1 MTCYQYAGDLLSRPS
16 RSADCKAGPWN
27 WLPRALLAAAAGLV
41 LLTVPSKPARADGD
55 IHNVKHIIIVMQ
67 ENHSFD
73 NYFGTLPYVPS
84 GPYHQGPC
92 KNGDHRCVDGL
103 TCTGAYAGLSCS
115 NANADDSGSA
125 VHSFHEPHYCVF
137 PDLDH
142 EWADSHAEANFMN
155 PNDALMASP
164 NDGFVRMND
173 LTDQPDL
180 SPESATEDETMG
192 YYTQT
197 DLPFYY
203 SLASTFA
210 IDDRYFSSVLG
221 PTFPN
226 RSYLYA
232 ATSFGHVLALPDE
245 IPPTGGYK
253 PITGT
258 IFDLLNSGNVSWV
271 TYFSD
276 VAASF
281 SFLDTFFSPPHV
293 VPVTQFFTDAAAG
306 KLPSVAFVDPAF
318 GFGGIKTEDDE
329 HPPTDIRKGQYFV
342 SLLVQAVRSSP
353 EWKDSIVF
361 IVYDEAGG
369 AYDHVAP
376 PKARQGGLLSPD
388 LTNPGLCEDL
398 SNPPASLL
406 PGGGANCHDF
416 PFNSLLEA
424 EVLCPALAISQPG
437 YPTACANFDQLGF
450 RVPFI
455 AVSPFSKPHYV
466 SHTVGDHTSLLAL
479 IEKRFL
485 HGKFHVNANE
495 QLLGHE
501 HDRHHL
507 TARDQ
512 HAHTLEDMFD
522 FNHSP
527 SLNVTIPAAA
537 PTPLATDPNCGSVF

>member
-1 MTCYQYAGDLLSRPS
+1 MTRYPHTDDLLSRSSKP
-16 RSADCKAGPWN
+16 ADCKAGPWN
-27 WLPRALLAAAAGLV
+27 WLPRAVLAVAASLA
-41 LLTVPSKPARADGD
+41 LLTMAPKPARADGD
-55 IHNVKHIIIVMQ
+55 IHKVKHLIIVMM

-73 NYFGTLPYVPS
+73 NYLGTLPYVPS
-84 GPYHQGPC
+84 GPYHHGPC
-92 KNGDHRCVDGL
+92 KNGDHNCVDGL
-103 TCTGAYAGLSCS
+103 ACTGAYASLTCS
-115 NANADDSGSA
+115 NSNPDAGSSA
-125 VHSFHEPHYCVF
+125 VPSFHEPNYCVF

-142 EWADSHAEANFMN
+142 EWADSHAEANFAN
-155 PNDALMASP
+155 PNEALMASP

-173 LTDQPDL
+173 LSPYQPDL
-180 SPESATEDETMG
+180 GVENATEDETMG

-232 ATSFGHVLALPDE
+232 ATSFGHVLAIPDE
-245 IPPTGGYK
+245 FPPAGGYK

-258 IFDLLNSGNVSWV
+258 IFDLLDNNHV
-271 TYFSD
+271 TWANYFAD
-276 VAASF
+276 VPATF
-281 SFLDTFFSPPHV
+281 SFLDTLFSPPHV
-293 VPVTQFFTDAAAG
+293 VPVTQFFTDAATG
-306 KLPSVAFVDPAF
+306 NLPSVAFVDPSF
-318 GFGGIKTEDDE
+318 GFGGIKTENDE

-342 SLLVQAVRSSP
+342 SLLVQAVRNSQA
-353 EWKDSIVF
+353 WKDTIIF
-361 IVYDEAGG
+361 IVWDENGG

-376 PKARQGGLLSPD
+376 PKARQAGLLSPD

-398 SNPPASLL
+398 SNPL
-406 PGGGANCHDF
+406 PGGGANCAA
-416 PFNSLLEA
+416 SLLEA
-424 EVLCPALAISQPG
+424 EALCPALATSKPG
-437 YPTACANFDQLGF
+437 YPTACANFNQLGF

-466 SHTVGDHTSLLAL
+466 SHTVGDHTSFLAL

-485 HGKFHVNANE
+485 HNVKFPVNA
-495 QLLGHE
+495 QLLGHN

-512 HAHTLEDMFD
+512 DAHTLEDMFD

-527 SLNVTIPAAA
+527 SLDVAIPAA
-537 PTPLATDPNCGSVF
+537 PLPSPSDTNCALVF

>member
-1 MTCYQYAGDLLSRPS
+1 MTRHQHASDLLSRSSKP
-16 RSADCKAGPWN
+16 ADCKAGPWN
-27 WLPRALLAAAAGLV
+27 WLPRAVLAVAASLALLAM
-41 LLTVPSKPARADGD
+41 PPKPARADGD
-55 IHNVKHIIIVMQ
+55 LHKVNHIIIVMM

-73 NYFGTLPYVPS
+73 NYLGTLPYVHS
-84 GPYHQGPC
+84 GPYHHGPC
-92 KNGDHRCVDGL
+92 KNGDHKCVDGL
-103 TCTGAYAGLSCS
+103 ACTGTYGSLTCS
-115 NANADDSGSA
+115 NSNADDSGSA
-125 VHSFHEPHYCVF
+125 VHSFHEPNYCVF

-142 EWADSHAEANFMN
+142 EWADSHAEANFMS

-180 SPESATEDETMG
+180 GGESATEDETMG

-232 ATSFGHVLALPDE
+232 ATSFGHVLAIPDE
-245 IPPTGGYK
+245 FPPAGGYK

-258 IFDLLNSGNVSWV
+258 IFDLLNNNHV
-271 TYFSD
+271 TWANYFAD
-276 VAASF
+276 VPATF

-293 VPVTQFFTDAAAG
+293 VPVAQFFTDAATG
-306 KLPSVAFVDPAF
+306 NLPSVAFVDPSF
-318 GFGGIKTEDDE
+318 GFGGIKTENDE

-342 SLLVQAVRSSP
+342 SLLVQAVRNSP

-376 PKARQGGLLSPD
+376 PKARQDGLLSPD
-388 LTNPGLCEDL
+388 LINPGLCEDL

-406 PGGGANCHDF
+406 PGGGANCNDGPF
-416 PFNSLLEA
+416 PINSLVEA
-424 EVLCPALAISQPG
+424 ELLCPELAASMPG
-437 YPTACANFDQLGF
+437 YPTSCANFNQLGF

-479 IEKRFL
+479 IEKRF
-485 HGKFHVNANE
+485 FHTGNFPVNA
-495 QLLGHE
+495 QLLGHK

-507 TARDQ
+507 TARDR

-527 SLNVTIPAAA
+527 SLNVTIPAA
-537 PTPLATDPNCGSVF
+537 PPPSPSDPNCALVF

>member
-1 MTCYQYAGDLLSRPS
+1 MTRHQHASDLLSRSSKP
-16 RSADCKAGPWN
+16 ADCKAGPWN
-27 WLPRALLAAAAGLV
+27 RLPRAVLAVAASLALLAM
-41 LLTVPSKPARADGD
+41 PPKPARADGD
-55 IHNVKHIIIVMQ
+55 LHKVNHIIIAMM

-73 NYFGTLPYVPS
+73 NYLGTLPYVPS
-84 GPYHQGPC
+84 GPYHHGPC
-92 KNGDHRCVDGL
+92 KNGDHKCVDGL
-103 TCTGAYAGLSCS
+103 ACTGTYGSLTCS
-115 NANADDSGSA
+115 NSNADDSGSA
-125 VHSFHEPHYCVF
+125 VHSFHEPNYCVF

-142 EWADSHAEANFMN
+142 EWADSHAEANFMS
-155 PNDALMASP
+155 PNDALIASP

-180 SPESATEDETMG
+180 GGERATEDETMG
-192 YYTQT
+192 YYTQA

-203 SLASTFA
+203 SLAGTFA

-226 RSYLYA
+226 RSYFYA
-232 ATSFGHVLALPDE
+232 ATSFGHVLAIPDE
-245 IPPTGGYK
+245 FPPAGGYK

-258 IFDLLNSGNVSWV
+258 IFDLLNNNHV
-271 TYFSD
+271 TWANYFAD
-276 VAASF
+276 VPATL

-293 VPVTQFFTDAAAG
+293 VPVAQFFTDAATG
-306 KLPSVAFVDPAF
+306 NLPSVAFVDPSF
-318 GFGGIKTEDDE
+318 GFGGFKTENDE

-342 SLLVQAVRSSP
+342 SLLVQAVRNSP

-376 PKARQGGLLSPD
+376 PKASQSGLLSPD

-406 PGGGANCHDF
+406 PGGGANCAY
-416 PFNSLLEA
+416 SLLEA
-424 EVLCPALAISQPG
+424 EVLCPTLAISKPG
-437 YPTACANFDQLGF
+437 YPAACANFNQLGF

-485 HGKFHVNANE
+485 HTGNVPVNA
-495 QLLGHE
+495 QLLGHK

-527 SLNVTIPAAA
+527 SLNKAIPAA
-537 PTPLATDPNCGSVF
+537 PTPSVNDPNCAMVF